1 MEDGECVLHTTGRT
15 AADEEFDMLRED
27 VRKTR
32 DEIRRA
38 VAIERLADTLEKNGV
53 HVRRHPARVGSDE
66 MAELSLLMRLRSAR
80 AAYRL
85 ETSGE
90 VERVSPGAYMLQ
102 RNWR

>member
-1 MEDGECVLHTTGRT
+1 MEEGECVLHTTGGT
-15 AADEEFDMLRED
+15 VSDEEFDMARED

-38 VAIERLADTLEKNGV
+38 IAIERLAGTLERNGV
-53 HVRRHPARVGSDE
+53 HVRRHPVRVGSDE
-66 MAELSLLMRLRSAR
+66 LADLSLLMRLRSAR

-102 RNWR
+102 RSRS